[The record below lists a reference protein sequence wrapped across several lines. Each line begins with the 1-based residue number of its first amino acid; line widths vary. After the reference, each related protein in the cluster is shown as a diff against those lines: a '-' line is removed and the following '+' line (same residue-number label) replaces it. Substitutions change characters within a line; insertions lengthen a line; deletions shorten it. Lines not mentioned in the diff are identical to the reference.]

1 MRVAALT
8 MMHNEP
14 VWAPVWVR
22 HYTREV
28 GAANCV
34 VLDHGSTDGSAAG
47 LGVHVER
54 VRRSALDEDARAAL
68 VSDVAG
74 ELLRGYDAVVHTDAD
89 ELLVADPGRFADLR
103 AYAAAAP
110 EVAVAVG
117 LDLQHLPDEEEA
129 WRPGHGVGAQRRW
142 VRFSGA
148 MCKPAMVRRPVR
160 WAPGFHS
167 CHVRTGRD
175 TDRVVPEFGALFL
188 VHLRYADLG
197 AGLARLA
204 RTRAQRFARED
215 LNPHQRVADGEFEA
229 MVRSIAR
236 LPRAGE
242 MDVGTLEPWVARM
255 REGWGRQDGQLSLA
269 GNVLW
274 ALPGVIRDRL

>member
-1 MRVAALT
+1 MRVAALM

-14 VWAPVWVR
+14 LWAPVWVR
-22 HYTREV
+22 HYAREV
-28 GAANCV
+28 GAENCV

-54 VRRSALDEDARAAL
+54 VRRSALDEDARATL
-68 VSDVAG
+68 VSDVVR

-103 AYAAAAP
+103 AYAAVAA
-110 EVAVAVG
+110 EVTVAVG
-117 LDLQHLPDEEEA
+117 LDLQHLPDEEA
-129 WRPGHGVGAQRRW
+129 DWVPGQGVGAQRQW

-167 CHVRTGRD
+167 C
-175 TDRVVPEFGALFL
+175 RVQGAEEGVAPEFGPLFL

-215 LNPHQRVADGEFEA
+215 LNPHQRVADQDFEA
-229 MVRSIAR
+229 MVRSIAQ

-242 MDVGTLEPWVARM
+242 TSAEAVEPWVARM
-255 REGWGRQDGQLSLA
+255 RQGWVREDGQLGLA
-269 GNVLW
+269 GDVLW
-274 ALPGVIRDRL
+274 ALPAAIRERL